1 MELTTELV
9 AMRTY
14 HIITIPGD
22 GIGPEI
28 LESALAVLARTQELS
43 GEFKLEYDER
53 EGGAAC
59 YQKHGVNLTKE
70 TLEACRTADG
80 VLKAPVG
87 LPWVRYPDGTEAGL
101 LGGVLRN
108 GLDLYANVR
117 PVKLWPG
124 VEAPLKAKPGEID
137 YVIVREN
144 TEGLYLSRGL
154 GVGNDEAMAD
164 TLLMTRKGVERVC
177 RFAFELARKR
187 QGSPS
192 DGKRRLT
199 CVDKSNVLRSYAF
212 FRRIFQEVGEGY
224 PDVEQ
229 DFLYSDAAGQDLVR
243 RPWRYD
249 VMVMENFLGDLL
261 SDLGGGT
268 IGGLGM
274 CPSGN
279 IGDKASYFEPVH
291 GSAPDIAGKGIAN
304 PLSQILASAMMLEH
318 LGEGRAAAMVRDAV
332 WKALSEGDL
341 AIQASGQPTGGSQ
354 RATQA
359 VLRHLSK

>member
-1 MELTTELV
+1 
-9 AMRTY
+9 MRTY
-14 HIITIPGD
+14 HVVTIPGD

-28 LESALAVLARTQELS
+28 LGAALRVLERVQELS
-43 GEFKLEYDER
+43 GEFRLEYEER

-59 YQKHGVNLTKE
+59 YEKHGVNLSKE
-70 TLEACRTADG
+70 SLEACRTADA

-87 LPWVRYPDGTEAGL
+87 LPSVRFPDGTEAGL

-117 PVKLWPG
+117 PIKLWPG
-124 VEAPLKAKPGEID
+124 VDAPLKAKPGEID

-154 GVGNDEAMAD
+154 GVGNDQAFSD
-164 TLLMTRKGVERVC
+164 TLLMTRKGVERVS

-192 DGKRRLT
+192 DGKRRVT
-199 CVDKSNVLRSYAF
+199 CVDKSNVLRSFWF
-212 FRRIFQEVGEGY
+212 FRRIFQEIGEHY
-224 PDVEQ
+224 PDIEK

-268 IGGLGM
+268 VGGLGM

-279 IGDKASYFEPVH
+279 IGDSANYFEPIH
-291 GSAPDIAGKGIAN
+291 GSAPDIARKGVAN
-304 PLSQILASAMMLEH
+304 PLSQVLASAMMLEH
-318 LGEGRAAAMVRDAV
+318 LGEAAAAKMVRDAV
-332 WKALSEGDL
+332 WEALVSEDMV
-341 AIQASGQPTGGSQ
+341 IQANGQPRGGSAA
-354 RATQA
+354 ATEA
-359 VLRHLSK
+359 VLRRIRKA